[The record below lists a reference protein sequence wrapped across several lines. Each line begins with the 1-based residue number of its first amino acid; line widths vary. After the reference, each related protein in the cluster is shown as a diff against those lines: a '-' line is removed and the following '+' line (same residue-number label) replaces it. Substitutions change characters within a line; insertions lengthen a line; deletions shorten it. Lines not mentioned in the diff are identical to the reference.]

1 MSDTDR
7 CAAFRDLA
15 CCFLCISKMRE
26 APWLNG
32 VCKVTINEREKQW
45 QKARGFLC
53 IRFLGEILAQQR
65 VSWKR
70 THTHLHTHA
79 PQRCL
84 FTITTPLT
92 RGNNAECVKVLHSER
107 RTKPIFVSQLALPPD
122 WAAPLW
128 ETSHRKTQP
137 SPHTTGHI
145 NVQMYARN
153 FQKSQNYWAKWGSCT
168 QIVGI
173 MNNYCTFSGTFLIF
187 FFLFDRNNDFSGLIE
202 ENPNA
207 VWSCCVFVARCRS
220 YQQTVLYAESVGRK
234 E

>member
-1 MSDTDR
+1 MSEGSNDKKLGGFS
-7 CAAFRDLA
+7 AFVFWGGFCHNTESRG
-15 CCFLCISKMRE
+15 RE
-26 APWLNG
+26 
-32 VCKVTINEREKQW
+32 
-45 QKARGFLC
+45 
-53 IRFLGEILAQQR
+53 
-65 VSWKR
+65 
-70 THTHLHTHA
+70 HTHLHTHA

-187 FFLFDRNNDFSGLIE
+187 FPFLTE
-202 ENPNA
+202 
-207 VWSCCVFVARCRS
+207 
-220 YQQTVLYAESVGRK
+220 TMTSVV
-234 E
+234 

>member
-1 MSDTDR
+1 MS
-7 CAAFRDLA
+7 
-15 CCFLCISKMRE
+15 
-26 APWLNG
+26 
-32 VCKVTINEREKQW
+32 ERSNDK
-45 QKARGFLC
+45 KLGGFCPFVFWGGFWHNAESLV
-53 IRFLGEILAQQR
+53 EEN
-65 VSWKR
+65 

-187 FFLFDRNNDFSGLIE
+187 FPFWQKQWLQWFNWGKSKRGVKLLCFRG
-202 ENPNA
+202 
-207 VWSCCVFVARCRS
+207 
-220 YQQTVLYAESVGRK
+220 SV
-234 E
+234 